1 MPEMIERNFDMED
14 IAMLERAQ
22 VFHNS
27 FVIDDAAFIAAFP
40 HLALP
45 FATNFQAA
53 IDAADALPSGYEID
67 VQIAVVTEELNNM
80 LPLGQRALQKLYTY
94 VDLVWNSKVKL
105 NAFGKSRYEKARN
118 SATRLKEL
126 LEFAHRQA
134 EMADNKAA
142 LLAAGY
148 TQAAIDELKT
158 IEDNIDAKN
167 AEQEDMFA
175 SRGSKTQERVVA
187 LNTVWGF
194 MQQINKA
201 SKVVFVD
208 NPAKIELYLLYP
220 TSYSSLGKVQN
231 LAAVLDGGPPLNAQL
246 SWNFVTGGIDY
257 EIERSSVPLG
267 QPAGTFVPIATV
279 QNDEYVDIIGG
290 GESLYYR
297 VRARN
302 SSLTGAWS
310 DVVQLDT

>member
-1 MPEMIERNFDMED
+1 MAQQIERDFVMDD

-22 VFHNS
+22 VFHNA

-40 HLALP
+40 ALALP
-45 FATNFQAA
+45 FATNFQTA
-53 IDAADALPSGYEID
+53 IDTADALPSGYEID
-67 VQIAVVTEELNNM
+67 AQIAVVTEELNNL
-80 LPLGQRALQKLYTY
+80 LPLGQKALQKLYTY
-94 VDLVWNSKVKL
+94 VDIVWNSKVKL

-134 EMADNKAA
+134 ELADNKAA

-148 TQAAIDELKT
+148 TQAAIDELLSLCN
-158 IEDNIDAKN
+158 DIDAKN

-175 SRGSKTQERVVA
+175 SRGEKTQERILA
-187 LNTVWGF
+187 LNAVWGF

-220 TSYSSLGKVQN
+220 TKHTSLPKVQN
-231 LAAVLDGGPPLNAQL
+231 LAAVLDGGPPLNAVIT
-246 SWNFVTGGIDY
+246 WNFVTGGIDY
-257 EIERSSVPLG
+257 ELERSSVPLG
-267 QPAGTFVPIATV
+267 QPAGAFIPIATV

-302 SSLTGAWS
+302 ASLTGAWS